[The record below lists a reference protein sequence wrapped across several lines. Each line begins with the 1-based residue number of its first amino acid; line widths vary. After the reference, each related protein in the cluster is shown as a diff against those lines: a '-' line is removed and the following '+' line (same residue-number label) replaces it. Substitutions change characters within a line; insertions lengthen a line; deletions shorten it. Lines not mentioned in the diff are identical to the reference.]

1 MSASLSDDEIEDRFF
16 LLGRMEILNA
26 LNDLIHR
33 REAVAVYFNGGKDFI
48 LTLLLEAR
56 SDALIFDLGGDPR
69 TNKMLA
75 QATACVF
82 IASPDGI
89 RVQFSGIQPQRI
101 SWGDTDAFWVPLPN
115 QVIRLQRRECY
126 RNVLPVL
133 TALKVKLS
141 NEYGVNLCDWVLH
154 DLSVSG
160 FGATVIGAPHFAN
173 DETVAHVVIA
183 LSDKTRLDCSG
194 MIRHISQ
201 IDRNGKGRFRVGVKF
216 IDLPHVVEVAIQRY
230 IIKIEFERRKLL
242 MK

>member
-1 MSASLSDDEIEDRFF
+1 MPASLSDDEIEDKFF
-16 LLGRMEILNA
+16 LLGKMEILNV

-33 REAVAVYFNGGKDFI
+33 RESVAVYFNGGKDFI

-69 TNKMLA
+69 TNKLLA
-75 QATACVF
+75 QSAGCVF
-82 IASPDGI
+82 VALPDGI
-89 RVQFSGIQPQRI
+89 RVQFSAVQPQRF
-101 SWGDTDAFWVPLPN
+101 SWGETDAFWVPLPDR
-115 QVIRLQRRECY
+115 VIRLQRRECY
-126 RNVLPVL
+126 RNVLPVI
-133 TALKVKLS
+133 TALKVKLT
-141 NEYGVNLCDWVLH
+141 NEYGVNLCDWLLH

-160 FGATVIGAPHFAN
+160 FGATVIGAPRFTN

-183 LSDKTRLDCSG
+183 LSDKIRLDCSG

-201 IDRNGKGRFRVGVKF
+201 IDRNGKGRYRVGVKF

-230 IIKIEFERRKLL
+230 IIKIEYERRKLL

>member
-16 LLGRMEILNA
+16 LLGKMEILNV

-33 REAVAVYFNGGKDFI
+33 RESVAVYFNGGKEFI

-56 SDALIFDLGGDPR
+56 SDGLIFDLGGDQR
-69 TNKMLA
+69 TNKLLGLSP
-75 QATACVF
+75 ACVF
-82 IASPDGI
+82 IALPDGI
-89 RVQFSGIQPQRI
+89 RVQFSGVEPQRFK
-101 SWGDTDAFWVPLPN
+101 WGEADAFWVPLPDR
-115 QVIRLQRRECY
+115 VIRLQRRECY
-126 RNVLPVL
+126 RNILPVI
-133 TALKVKLS
+133 TALKVKLT
-141 NEYGVNLCDWVLH
+141 NDDGVNLCDWVLH

-160 FGATVIGAPHFAN
+160 FGATVIGEPRFKS

-194 MIRHISQ
+194 IIRHISL
-201 IDRNGKGRFRVGVKF
+201 IDRNGKGRYRVGVKF

-230 IIKIEFERRKLL
+230 IIKIEYERRKLL